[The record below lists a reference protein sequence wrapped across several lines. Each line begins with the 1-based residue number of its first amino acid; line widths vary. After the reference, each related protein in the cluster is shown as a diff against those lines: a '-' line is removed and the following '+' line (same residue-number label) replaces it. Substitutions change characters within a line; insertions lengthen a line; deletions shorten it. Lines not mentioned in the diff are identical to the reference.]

1 MSIEEFK
8 GVEDDSSDDID
19 NPEKLEDLLEQ
30 IGEAEIEL
38 RENLSELPE
47 NLSRAE
53 TAVDE
58 ADSEGDAAE
67 SNPVLEKITDVYDK
81 TMARLEGLRSS
92 VLAGTLVGSLMS
104 SEAAFAATERIGSSS
119 RLAESGFQAFLITS
133 AVMTVAVGLDALRKK
148 LFNKT
153 KNSRYGGH
161 R

>member
-1 MSIEEFK
+1 MSIEEFRR
-8 GVEDDSSDDID
+8 VEGDSSDDID

-58 ADSEGDAAE
+58 ADSEVDAVE

-81 TMARLEGLRSS
+81 TMARLEGLR
-92 VLAGTLVGSLMS
+92 
-104 SEAAFAATERIGSSS
+104 
-119 RLAESGFQAFLITS
+119 
-133 AVMTVAVGLDALRKK
+133 
-148 LFNKT
+148 
-153 KNSRYGGH
+153 
-161 R
+161 